1 MLQEKDR
8 MSEKKGHPS
17 FSKSLFSG
25 YIYDDLLFPFPH
37 LKKEDN
43 ENLDLILD
51 TLNKFMDGYV
61 DSRQFD
67 RDEEMPQDVI
77 NGWKEL
83 GFFGLLIPEKY
94 GGYGLNNT
102 QYVRILEQVGSVDGS
117 TALLLGAHQSI
128 GMKGLLLFGTEEQKQ
143 LYLPRLA
150 TGEML
155 AAYCLTEPGAGS
167 DAAGISTRAVRDE
180 KRKVYILNGSK
191 MWITNGGIADFF
203 TVFARDEMTMPDGS
217 KRDRITAFLVTREM
231 GVKSG
236 KEEKKLGI
244 RGSST
249 TALFF
254 ENVEIPFENV
264 LGERGKGFKIAME
277 ILNSGRVGLAG
288 GCVGGS
294 KSALRQIL
302 AYVKEREQFGKPLN
316 NFELIKEKLAGIAMN
331 IFVAESM
338 IYLTT
343 GMIDRGDI
351 DFSLESAIC
360 KIRATD
366 NLWHD
371 VSECLQ
377 MAGGIG
383 YSQEYPYEQN
393 LRDARINIIF
403 EGTNEILHIFVAL
416 AGMQEHGEYLKKMG
430 KALKDP
436 IKGFGLITDYAVQY
450 MKGRLTTD
458 RLPEVD
464 SQLAAAKTE
473 FERWAKNL
481 HITAERVLIKYGKNI
496 IEQEI
501 IQKRLADA
509 IIDLYGMI
517 ACISRVDT
525 NIKNFG
531 HDACL
536 HEVRICNAFCEQAWR
551 RIRRNILMVDKNDD
565 DQILAIADYV
575 IDQEKYPYND
585 VFKNQ

>member
-1 MLQEKDR
+1 MA
-8 MSEKKGHPS
+8 EKKQRPS

-25 YIYDDLLFPFPH
+25 YIFDDVVFPYPIQ
-37 LKKEDN
+37 KKEEN

-51 TLNKFMDGYV
+51 TLRKFMDGYV

-67 RDEEMPQDVI
+67 HDEKMPEDVI

-83 GFFGLLIPEKY
+83 GFFGLVIPEKY
-94 GGYGLNNT
+94 GGYGLSNT
-102 QYVRILEQVGSVDGS
+102 SYVRILEEVGAVDGS

-128 GMKGLLLFGTEEQKQ
+128 GLKGLLLFGTEEQKQ
-143 LYLPRLA
+143 KYLPRLA

-167 DAAGISTRAVRDE
+167 DAGGIKTRAVRDE

-191 MWITNGGIADFF
+191 MWITNGGLADFF
-203 TVFARDEMTMPDGS
+203 TVFAREELKMPDGS
-217 KRDRITAFLVTREM
+217 TRDNITAFLVTRDM

-254 ENVEIPFENV
+254 ENVEVPFENV

-277 ILNSGRVGLAG
+277 ILNSGRVGLGG

-294 KSALRQIL
+294 KHALQQIL
-302 AYVKEREQFGKPLN
+302 SHVKEREQFGKPLN
-316 NFELIKEKLAGIAMN
+316 DFELIKEKIARIAVN

-343 GMIDRGDI
+343 GMIDHGGI
-351 DFSLESAIC
+351 DFSLESALC
-360 KIRATD
+360 KIKATD
-366 NLWHD
+366 NLWED
-371 VSECLQ
+371 VNECLQ

-393 LRDARINIIF
+393 LRDARINSIF
-403 EGTNEILHIFVAL
+403 EGTNEILHVFVAL
-416 AGMQEHGEYLKKMG
+416 AGMQERGEYLKKMG

-436 IKGFGLITDYAVQY
+436 IKGFGLITDYAVHY
-450 MKGRLTTD
+450 MKDRLTTD

-464 SQLAAAKTE
+464 PELADAKNE
-473 FERWAKNL
+473 FERWSKNL
-481 HITAERVLIKYGKNI
+481 HITAERVLIKYGKKI
-496 IEQEI
+496 IDKEI
-501 IQKRLADA
+501 IQKRLSDSVM
-509 IIDLYGMI
+509 DLFGMI
-517 ACISRVDT
+517 SCISRVDT
-525 NIKNFG
+525 NIKRFG
-531 HDACL
+531 IEACREEIL
-536 HEVRICNAFCEQAWR
+536 ICNTFCEQAWR
-551 RIRRNILMVDKNDD
+551 RVRRNLLMVDKNSDD
-565 DQILAIADYV
+565 DMMKIAGQI
-575 IDQEKYPYND
+575 IDQEKYHLRD
-585 VFKNQ
+585 VLK